1 MITEIKHELTPDQ
14 RNTLLFLTGG
24 LKVIDSRDISEDEL
38 WNLKE
43 FFGYNRQNT
52 TKLLRVII
60 KKDVTITKI
69 CQ

>member
-1 MITEIKHELTPDQ
+1 MITEIKYELTTDQ

-24 LKVIDSRDISEDEL
+24 LKVIDSRDISKDEL

-43 FFGYNRQNT
+43 FFGYNRQNP

-69 CQ
+69 CK

>member
-1 MITEIKHELTPDQ
+1 MITEITHNLTSDQ

-43 FFGYNRQNT
+43 FFGWNRRT
-52 TKLLRVII
+52 DIELLRTII
-60 KKDVTITKI
+60 KKDCVITKI
-69 CQ
+69 CK